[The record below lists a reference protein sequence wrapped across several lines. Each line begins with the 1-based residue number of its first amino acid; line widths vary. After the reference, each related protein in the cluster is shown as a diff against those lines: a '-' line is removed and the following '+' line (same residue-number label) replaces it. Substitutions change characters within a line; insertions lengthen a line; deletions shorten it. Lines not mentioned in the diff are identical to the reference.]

1 MAERKALGKGFSAL
15 LGSGAGDAALEKIYR
30 VRLEDLRP
38 DPEQPRKEMDE
49 EGLKHLA
56 ASIKLHGILQPLLLR
71 REEDG
76 SLRIV
81 AGERRWR
88 AAGLAGLQEVPAR
101 ILTASEAEARE
112 LSLIENV
119 QRKDLSPIEVASAL
133 ATMIE
138 RSSLTQEECADRLGW
153 SRALVANR
161 LRLLKLPDEVRGL
174 LAAGRITEGHARALL
189 GAESDARCVALG
201 LRAADGAMTV
211 RQLEEAVRLPEEDE
225 PPAPETPAPPR
236 GRFQALRLPRPLRD
250 FRRRGIKI
258 RVGRRSGAGRIV
270 LDGLQGV
277 DDAQLLEALET
288 CLRMLY
294 PEEAAR

>member
-1 MAERKALGKGFSAL
+1 
-15 LGSGAGDAALEKIYR
+15 
-30 VRLEDLRP
+30 
-38 DPEQPRKEMDE
+38 
-49 EGLKHLA
+49 
-56 ASIKLHGILQPLLLR
+56 
-71 REEDG
+71 
-76 SLRIV
+76 
-81 AGERRWR
+81 
-88 AAGLAGLQEVPAR
+88 
-101 ILTASEAEARE
+101 
-112 LSLIENV
+112 
-119 QRKDLSPIEVASAL
+119 
-133 ATMIE
+133 MIE

-189 GAESDARCVALG
+189 GAESNARCVALG

-211 RQLEEAVRLPEEDE
+211 RQLEEVVRLPEEDE
-225 PPAPETPAPPR
+225 PPAPETLAPPR